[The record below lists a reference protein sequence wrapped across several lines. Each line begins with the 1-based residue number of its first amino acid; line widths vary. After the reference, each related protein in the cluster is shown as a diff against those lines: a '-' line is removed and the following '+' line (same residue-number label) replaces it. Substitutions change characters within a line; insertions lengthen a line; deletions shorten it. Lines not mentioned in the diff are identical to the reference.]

1 MAKYITV
8 AMTLLLSVTAAAQ
21 GTRPDFSGTW
31 IQIDGFGKSND
42 PDIEDT
48 TTIVQRPTEI
58 RSSITVRDKR
68 KPNPGRAPLV
78 NTIRTDGTEERTVSG
93 STVTVSRAS
102 WRGDRLVL
110 DVVTSVN
117 GKVVSTGSR
126 IWSLASDGT
135 LVIEATTSTTSGQ
148 AAKTIMRFRRR

>member
-1 MAKYITV
+1 MSKYVIAVMA
-8 AMTLLLSVTAAAQ
+8 LLLSITGAAQ
-21 GTRPDFSGTW
+21 ETRPDFSGTW

-42 PDIEDT
+42 PDIEAT

-58 RSSITVRDKR
+58 RSSIAVRDKR
-68 KPNPGRAPLV
+68 KPNPERAPLV

-110 DVVTSVN
+110 DIVTSVN

-135 LVIEATTSTTSGQ
+135 LVIEATTGTTSGQ
-148 AAKTIMRFRRR
+148 PAKTIMRFRRR